1 MINEVM
7 IVDLEIDPTK
17 PRYENT
23 SLEVTLLR
31 KDLLINLIDR
41 GVSHGYHDLMRH
53 VFPAHDPRRG
63 PAGGGIRV

>member
-1 MINEVM
+1 MQRSEYGAYLGIDDQGM

-23 SLEVTLLR
+23 SLEVTLMK

-41 GVSHGYHDLMRH
+41 ALPM
-53 VFPAHDPRRG
+53 A
-63 PAGGGIRV
+63 IMI